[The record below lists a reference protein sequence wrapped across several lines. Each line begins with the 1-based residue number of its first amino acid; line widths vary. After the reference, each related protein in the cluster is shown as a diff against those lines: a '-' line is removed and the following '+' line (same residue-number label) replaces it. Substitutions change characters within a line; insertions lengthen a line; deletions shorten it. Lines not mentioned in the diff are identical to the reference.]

1 MNFCWVTL
9 HVGDFEKSLAFYH
22 EILGLKIH
30 SRHGGNGVEI
40 AMLGEEGQAKVE
52 LLYSPDHPEKHLHS
66 DISVGIAVDSLEK
79 AMEYLDSLQ
88 IPVLRGPISPNPHTR
103 FLFIQD
109 PDGYEVQL
117 VEMG

>member
-9 HVGDFEKSLAFYH
+9 HVGNFEKSMQFYH
-22 EILGLKIH
+22 EILGLPVN

-40 AMLGEEGQAKVE
+40 AMLGEEGQAKIE
-52 LLYSPDHPEKHLHS
+52 LLYSPENSEKHLQS
-66 DISVGIAVDSLEK
+66 DISIGIAVKSLEE
-79 AMEYLDSLQ
+79 AMDYLSSKQ
-88 IPVLRGPISPNPHTR
+88 IPILRGPIAPNPHTR

-117 VEMG
+117 VEMK